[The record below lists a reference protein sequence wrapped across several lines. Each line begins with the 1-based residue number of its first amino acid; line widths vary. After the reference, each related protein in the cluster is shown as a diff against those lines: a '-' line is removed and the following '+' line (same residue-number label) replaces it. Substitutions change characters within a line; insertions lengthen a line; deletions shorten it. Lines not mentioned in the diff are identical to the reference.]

1 VRCLP
6 NGYPGADSKLLVASR
21 CPGARVT
28 ANIREHSRVIE
39 ASERCWTASDGVELA
54 YHEMGEGRPVILLHG
69 LFSDARMNWIKF
81 GHAERIA
88 REGFRVIMPDL
99 RAHGQSGKPHGQD
112 FYPRGILARDL
123 RELVA
128 LLGLDDFDLGGF
140 SLGAR
145 TTVEAVG
152 EGMRPRRAVLG
163 GAGLDGLRNWKRRKT
178 FFVDAIAMFD
188 TVQRGD
194 PHWLSIQF
202 MKSQGVDRVAAARL
216 LESFEDAFV
225 AWLEAFTM
233 PTLVVC
239 GSEDDDNGSAEEL
252 ANVLP
257 NAIFEEVPGTHMS
270 SVTKPQ
276 LAEAI
281 AAFLAR

>member
-1 VRCLP
+1 MSSPQTHL
-6 NGYPGADSKLLVASR
+6 
-21 CPGARVT
+21 
-28 ANIREHSRVIE
+28 
-39 ASERCWTASDGVELA
+39 WQASDGVELA
-54 YHEMGEGRPVILLHG
+54 YHEMGEGRPVLLLHG
-69 LFSDARMNWIKF
+69 LFSDAYMNWIKF

-88 REGFRVIMPDL
+88 ARGFRVIMPDL
-99 RAHGQSGKPHGQD
+99 RAHGQSGKPHGEA

-128 LLGLDDFDLGGF
+128 RLELVEFDLGGF

-152 EGMRPRRAVLG
+152 EGLRPRRAVLG
-163 GAGLDGLRNWKRRKT
+163 GAGLAGLRDWKRRKT
-178 FFVDAIAMFD
+178 FFLEAIALFD

-216 LESFEDAFV
+216 LESFEDAFIS
-225 AWLEAFTM
+225 WLDAFTM

-239 GSEDDDNGSAEEL
+239 GAEDDDNGSAEEL

-276 LAEAI
+276 LGEAI
-281 AAFLAR
+281 ARFLSR